1 MAGEAGIFD
10 YPAGYDDLLV
20 ALASSTIRPQQFGE
34 VWMSGSS
41 TAGASMGAGQP
52 PTGAQPL
59 TYDGS
64 AGYDY
69 PLGYDAEAYVP
80 ATASMTPAP
89 VPAHRIRPADGSGSR
104 EPSKRD
110 QIAPV

>member
-1 MAGEAGIFD
+1 MPRPNFHLHTADPGEAGIFD

-80 ATASMTPAP
+80 ATASMTPA
-89 VPAHRIRPADGSGSR
+89 
-104 EPSKRD
+104 
-110 QIAPV
+110 